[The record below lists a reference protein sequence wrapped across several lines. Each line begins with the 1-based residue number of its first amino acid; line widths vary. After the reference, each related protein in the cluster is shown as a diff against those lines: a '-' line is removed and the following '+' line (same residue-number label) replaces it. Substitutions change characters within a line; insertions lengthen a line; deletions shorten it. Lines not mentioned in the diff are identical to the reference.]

1 MASVFTTEEL
11 AAMAAADAE
20 IEAEF
25 ALTQEDLVRARQM
38 DRESVLAGM
47 DHKRRH
53 VAQRQKAYR
62 EANREKVAQQQKA
75 YREANREKVAQRQK
89 AWYEANREKVAQ
101 QQKAYR
107 EAKRLFGGGDA

>member
-1 MASVFTTEEL
+1 
-11 AAMAAADAE
+11 MAAADAE

-25 ALTQEDLVRARQM
+25 ALTQEDLVRARKM

-53 VAQRQKAYR
+53 VAQ
-62 EANREKVAQQQKA
+62 
-75 YREANREKVAQRQK
+75 QRK

>member
-62 EANREKVAQQQKA
+62 EANREKVAQ
-75 YREANREKVAQRQK
+75 RQK